1 MRVSDTPHNRKLKAI
16 DLFSGCGGLTEGLK
30 NAGFEVVAAVDL
42 EPTAVET
49 YKLNHKSVKVWDRDI
64 RSLSAAEVMSELN
77 LKKGELDLL
86 AGCPPC
92 QGFSSMRTKN
102 GKKWNKDKR
111 NDLIYD
117 FLRLVKDLKPKTV
130 MMENVPGLLENR
142 RMKEFKQELEEMGYQ
157 FGDSP
162 TVLNV
167 KEYGVPQSRRRM
179 ILLASRYGV
188 ISLAPKAANLKT
200 VRDTITQLKPHGKS
214 GDLLHDLPENR
225 TPKIAEMISKVPK
238 DGGSRTDL
246 DPKYHLPCHI
256 RYPQGFKDVY
266 GRMKWN
272 APSPTMTGG
281 CISPSKGRFL
291 HPEENR
297 AITLREAALL
307 QTFPVNYQFSLRNG
321 RAGVALMIGNALP
334 PEFIKRQA
342 LQIKKHLL
350 AV

>member
-1 MRVSDTPHNRKLKAI
+1 MRHSTQTLTAI
-16 DLFSGCGGLTEGLK
+16 DLFSGCGGLTQGLK
-30 NAGFEVVAAVDL
+30 NAGFTVVGAVDL
-42 EPTAVET
+42 EPTAMET
-49 YKLNHKSVKVWDRDI
+49 YKMNHPDVTVWEKDI
-64 RSLSAAEVMSELN
+64 KKLDAAEI
-77 LKKGELDLL
+77 KKKLSLRKGQLDLL

-92 QGFSSMRTKN
+92 QGFSSMRTLN
-102 GKKWNKDKR
+102 GKKRVRDDR
-111 NDLIYD
+111 NDLIFD
-117 FLRLVKDLKPKTV
+117 FLRLVKELKPKTV

-142 RMKEFKQELEEMGYQ
+142 RMKEFKKELEDMGYK
-157 FGDSP
+157 FGKSP
-162 TVLNV
+162 AVLNV

-179 ILLASRYGV
+179 ILLASRYGE
-188 ISLAPKAANLKT
+188 ISFAPKETNLRT
-200 VRDTITQLKPHGKS
+200 VKDAISHLKPHGKS
-214 GDLLHDLPENR
+214 GDVLHDLPEKR
-225 TPKIAEMISKVPK
+225 TPKILEMISKVPK

-246 DPKYHLPCHI
+246 DPKYHLPCHR

-291 HPEENR
+291 HPEEDR

-307 QTFPVNYQFSLRNG
+307 QSFPVNYCFSMRNG

-342 LQIKKHLL
+342 LQIRQHLL
-350 AV
+350 QNT